1 MTNSN
6 TAIKGF
12 CDPHFSKLKD
22 AFEQNFAGH
31 NSAPRELGGAVAIFA
46 GGKPVASLWAGY
58 ADSAKTKEWQEDTA
72 ACVFSCTKAIVS
84 LCAHILVD
92 RNQLDY
98 EQSVAHYWPEFA
110 QNEKSGIS
118 VRQLMGHQAG
128 LSAIKKPLQ
137 PGKVFDWQ
145 TVTEALAAQQPLWK
159 PGTAHGYHTLAF
171 GHLVGELVQRVS
183 GKTLNR
189 FVQDEITGP
198 LESRFLMGFDT
209 TQTDNIADLA
219 MPPES
224 SSMFGISQQALAA
237 DPGSF
242 TDFAEPQMLT
252 PPIVNSRTW
261 RGAIMPGAG
270 GHTSAKSLAT
280 IYASVISNKPLQG
293 RRLITQQRISQMTEI
308 QSLGMDKTLAMNTCW
323 GLGMQLPGGD
333 IEFEA
338 GRSQTAFGHNGM
350 WGSSGFADP
359 EADISF
365 AYVMNQCNE
374 SAGDFRVKS
383 LIHAVYDCL

>member
-1 MTNSN
+1 MSN
-6 TAIKGF
+6 HIAIEGF
-12 CDPHFSKLKD
+12 CDPHFNRLKN

-31 NSAPRELGGAVAIFA
+31 NSTPPELGAAVAVFA

-58 ADSAKTKEWQEDTA
+58 ADSAKSKPWKEDSA
-72 ACVFSCTKAIVS
+72 VCVFSCTKAIVA

-98 EQSVAHYWPEFA
+98 DKPVSQYWPEFA
-110 QNEKSGIS
+110 QQEKSAIT
-118 VRQLMGHQAG
+118 VRQLMSHQAG

-145 TVTEALAAQQPLWK
+145 TVTEALAGQHPLWK

-183 GKTLNR
+183 GKSLNQ
-189 FVQDEITGP
+189 FFQDEITDP
-198 LESRFLMGFDT
+198 LNNRFLMGFDAT
-209 TQTDNIADLA
+209 KTDNIADLA
-219 MPPES
+219 MPSES
-224 SSMFGISQQALAA
+224 SSMFDICQQALAA
-237 DPGSF
+237 DPADF
-242 TDFAEPQMLT
+242 TNFAEPQMLT
-252 PPIVNSRTW
+252 PPIVNSSTW

-280 IYASVISNKPLQG
+280 IYASIISDKPLQG
-293 RRLITQQRISQMTEI
+293 RQLITKQRIAEMTEV

-323 GLGMQLPGGD
+323 GLGMQLPGAD

-338 GRSQTAFGHNGM
+338 GRSKTAFGHNGM
-350 WGSSGFADP
+350 WGSAGFADP

-383 LIHAVYDCL
+383 LIHAVYDCI